1 MNPKV
6 VQSHRSVISAKE
18 NSPEFYLYLEMKLV
32 CLLVFSIKNIAF
44 MEIFMHEHTHTV
56 FNSKYL
62 MLGSKTLKVRGLPY
76 SCFNF
81 SHDCNMGFLP

>member
-6 VQSHRSVISAKE
+6 VQSHSSVISAKE

-44 MEIFMHEHTHTV
+44 MEIFMHEHTHTHTHSIWFQV
-56 FNSKYL
+56 S
-62 MLGSKTLKVRGLPY
+62 SVRLQDPQGKRPAL
-76 SCFNF
+76 FV
-81 SHDCNMGFLP
+81 L